1 MFQTFSK
8 RIKYIVSAVSLSAVA
23 VYLVVIFF
31 LYSRFLQEDYLQ
43 KATHINNMLAQTVS
57 AHLEQVMNASL
68 FFDLPE
74 DFESQ
79 VAFHAAL
86 TRSFRGYISSNND
99 FKNIAFFTDTDA
111 YYYLSSD
118 SAYMDGLIS
127 SIRNAPAS
135 ESEQDKWFYIPA
147 SPSLNFRLMYLH
159 PVRDKSGALA
169 GHLAMFIDPKT
180 FLEDSTLIPNAFTED
195 FTLYLRLDQEQFC
208 PLLSH
213 APGEEHSFPTKI
225 PFSMEAMTQRDYDS
239 FFISIP
245 LAEAGLCLQTMV
257 TPGSLYQKQFTMG
270 LILAGIFLVSCLC
283 VIFLISRYTRGLVD
297 AAGRPHRY
305 PKFPPGRRYCLR
317 NFRQWQRAFRGK
329 RFRRRFLQN
338 GRIRPLQHQ

>member
-111 YYYLSSD
+111 YRTGGPFWLNAVED
-118 SAYMDGLIS
+118 GVFHDGLQ
-127 SIRNAPAS
+127 RKAQNLVVC
-135 ESEQDKWFYIPA
+135 EGV
-147 SPSLNFRLMYLH
+147 
-159 PVRDKSGALA
+159 VRKGDI
-169 GHLAMFIDPKT
+169 H
-180 FLEDSTLIPNAFTED
+180 
-195 FTLYLRLDQEQFC
+195 R
-208 PLLSH
+208 
-213 APGEEHSFPTKI
+213 
-225 PFSMEAMTQRDYDS
+225 
-239 FFISIP
+239 
-245 LAEAGLCLQTMV
+245 
-257 TPGSLYQKQFTMG
+257 
-270 LILAGIFLVSCLC
+270 
-283 VIFLISRYTRGLVD
+283 D
-297 AAGRPHRY
+297 AA
-305 PKFPPGRRYCLR
+305 
-317 NFRQWQRAFRGK
+317 AVAV
-329 RFRRRFLQN
+329 FLD
-338 GRIRPLQHQ
+338 RVVVV